1 MIDVGIYDG
10 ERVIVEQTS
19 VAENG
24 EIVVAL
30 IDDSATVKRFFKENG
45 HFRLQPENST
55 MDPIILDHVE
65 ILGKVIGLFRM
76 MS

>member
-10 ERVIVEQTS
+10 DRVIVEQTS

-45 HFRLQPENST
+45 HYRLQPENALE
-55 MDPIILDHVE
+55 DW
-65 ILGKVIGLFRM
+65 LFERYAPV
-76 MS
+76 